1 MRYND
6 DKFLTF
12 FSECDQ
18 NVSLTDTCPRS
29 LLNRNKL
36 DKSMES
42 RVVHIRLNEKDLHIV
57 DILKRIY
64 GYDEVAPLFRY
75 MIRRDF
81 EKRIEENRARQGSG
95 VVGNSRY
102 HKRIRDVRI

>member
-1 MRYND
+1 
-6 DKFLTF
+6 
-12 FSECDQ
+12 
-18 NVSLTDTCPRS
+18 
-29 LLNRNKL
+29 
-36 DKSMES
+36 MES

-81 EKRIEENRARQGSG
+81 EKRIEGSTNSCQESEKE
-95 VVGNSRY
+95 VGKS
-102 HKRIRDVRI
+102 H